1 MWFHKFF
8 HASFEQF
15 TKLPFPVIARASHP
29 KLVELLW
36 VQSSVNFTNF
46 SIWFLAGFLPFC
58 PTVQR
63 CMVCKAQWLHSGL
76 QANRSKS
83 HTHVATVWC
92 WSVQMTAVRTLELVR
107 LQSCFEKLVNS
118 HCKVVMSLSQAG
130 WSHSLSWRVFSFFSF
145 SSKPKIGWK
154 RAEILILFYE

>member
-1 MWFHKFF
+1 MSKNFPRFERQQIQRTVVPNSENPPKNKFN
-8 HASFEQF
+8 QGDF
-15 TKLPFPVIARASHP
+15 TR
-29 KLVELLW
+29 
-36 VQSSVNFTNF
+36 F
-46 SIWFLAGFLPFC
+46 SIQVFENFHNFRFRLPVLHIQNLSNRCRHNYDPSISQLFLNLIFGGLLQFG

-107 LQSCFEKLVNS
+107 LWSCFEKLVNS
-118 HCKVVMSLSQAG
+118 HSAPCK
-130 WSHSLSWRVFSFFSF
+130 
-145 SSKPKIGWK
+145 
-154 RAEILILFYE
+154 